1 MAFDV
6 FVATITCREMRERL
20 YKGKVAEV
28 MWGEGRWWS
37 VVKRSGK
44 ESGPQGHN
52 EITSAA
58 PTHVAGQNK
67 VTSRTIEANPKG
79 NRHCDDA
86 CARCVRKQGTLHGM
100 GRKGDPGLG
109 AIHCV
114 LSDTGGTVGAVGWV
128 HYASCMVERSRCA

>member
-6 FVATITCREMRERL
+6 FVATITCREVRERL
-20 YKGKVAEV
+20 YKDKVAEV

-44 ESGPQGHN
+44 ESGPRGHN

-67 VTSRTIEANPKG
+67 VTSRTMEANPKG
-79 NRHCDDA
+79 NRHCDDT
-86 CARCVRKQGTLHGM
+86 CARFVRKKGTLQWL
-100 GRKGDPGLG
+100 GRTDDLGLG
-109 AIHCV
+109 AVHCI
-114 LSDTGGTVGAVGWV
+114 LSDTAETVGAVGWV
-128 HYASCMVERSRCA
+128 HYASCMIGSRCA